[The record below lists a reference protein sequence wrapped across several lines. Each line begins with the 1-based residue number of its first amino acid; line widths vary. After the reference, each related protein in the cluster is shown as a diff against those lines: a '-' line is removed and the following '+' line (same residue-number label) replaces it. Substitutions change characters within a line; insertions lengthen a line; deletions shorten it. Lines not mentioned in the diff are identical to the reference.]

1 MLHTLQKKT
10 NLYIFISIFVFP
22 MNTSLNPDTQDA
34 NVKLSLKTEQNNA
47 SLRLK
52 QHKYVNEVWKRTIL
66 FFANIFY
73 YELSSFKFTFQVN
86 VS

>member
-52 QHKYVNEVWKRTIL
+52 QHKYVNEV
-66 FFANIFY
+66 
-73 YELSSFKFTFQVN
+73 
-86 VS
+86 